1 MFFDLLHA
9 AHKAISNISMAPTRA
24 AIKSVMM
31 IHHNVRCQNMATPSS
46 PATQALQSLEERLPA
61 PEYLRRKERSRSCD
75 TSVQTMAK
83 RRRTRFDMEEM
94 LAVIKPVEESIAFPK
109 IEWSYDDE
117 DTSTNDNG
125 AIFRSNSWDPHCS
138 GGDTNERS
146 RAKGLHRHRRS
157 SSEFLCGKE
166 ARGESL
172 FRAKARAPC
181 LVSLTYPTNKSQA
194 LVSECFAA
202 LQAPMLA
209 CLPPTGKP
217 SQEAE

>member
-1 MFFDLLHA
+1 MIFMPRFSN

-202 LQAPMLA
+202 LQAGVF
-209 CLPPTGKP
+209 T
-217 SQEAE
+217 SNTE